1 MEIMKSVPIIG
12 KVLLII
18 ALFGAVSIFS
28 AFFSATQI
36 GRIADGYSA
45 AIDQQGTAALYAARA
60 NRTLTAM
67 RSNIAELQI
76 STTAEQNQRALT
88 DFKAARADFIRFVDM
103 ADQADPSGSLN
114 LKGVKA
120 KALDIVDLTCKKA
133 IDMGAAALS
142 IETLVPAQ
150 AEFLRS
156 CSPALQLYAKLM
168 TGVVDA
174 AVLKQN
180 AAKTELGS
188 LGSLTVA
195 ITYTVALGSLAVVSL
210 ISFFAVRTWVSRPIQ
225 DLAGTMRRLA
235 DGDLTVDIS
244 NTNRRDEIGLM
255 AGTVQ
260 VFKDT
265 GLKARQLATEAA
277 AMREAA
283 AATQTRTQAE
293 QAARAA
299 EQAQVVDALAAGLA
313 RLSAGDLLFRVDRAF
328 AHDYEAL
335 RSDFN
340 GAMLKLQDTM
350 KLVANNTT
358 AIRSGSSE
366 ISSAA
371 DDLSRRT
378 EQQAASLE
386 ETAAALDEI
395 TTTVRK
401 TSEGAKHAL
410 VVVAA
415 AKSGAEY
422 SGDVMRQAV
431 KAMTAIET
439 SAREISQIIGV
450 IDEIAFQTNLL
461 ALNAGVEAARAGDAG
476 RGFAVV
482 ASEVRALAQRS
493 AEAAKEI
500 KTLISASSRQVAE
513 GVQLVD
519 QTGKALDQIVMQ
531 VGEMTGIVG
540 DIAASTQEQATAL
553 NQVNTAINQ
562 MDQVTQQNA
571 AMVEQSTA
579 ASHNLTQE
587 TEGLAEIVAT
597 FQVGQDGVR
606 GAGTG
611 GRSASVVTLKSVGR
625 GGAARR
631 PEAPALDDAWTNF

>member
-28 AFFSATQI
+28 AYFSATQI

-225 DLAGTMRRLA
+225 GLAGTMRRLA

-244 NTNRRDEIGLM
+244 NTDRHDEIGLM
-255 AGTVQ
+255 AETVQ

-410 VVVAA
+410 LV
-415 AKSGAEY
+415 
-422 SGDVMRQAV
+422 
-431 KAMTAIET
+431 
-439 SAREISQIIGV
+439 V